1 MQIKAM
7 FTQLQENQR
16 QMNDAVNS
24 CKSALETE
32 DIGAVSDYAL
42 KLCPDFREVKQQLM
56 QLEVSD
62 GVVGGYWS
70 VLGYSCPQ

>member
-1 MQIKAM
+1 MPSFQIKAM

-32 DIGAVSDYAL
+32 DIGAVSDYSL

-56 QLEVSD
+56 ELEV
-62 GVVGGYWS
+62 GR
-70 VLGYSCPQ
+70 